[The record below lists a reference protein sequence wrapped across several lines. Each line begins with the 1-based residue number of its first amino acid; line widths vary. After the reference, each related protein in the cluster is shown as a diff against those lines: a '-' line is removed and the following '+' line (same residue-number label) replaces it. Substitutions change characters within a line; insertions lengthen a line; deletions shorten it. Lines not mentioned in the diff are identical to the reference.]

1 MPRVFTGAAVRG
13 QCVMLLPFAQSH
25 SADLFVSLPFLDG
38 THALL
43 LVSCKATNSKPVSG
57 KATDSEPVS
66 GKATDSKP
74 VSGKAT
80 NSKPVSGKA
89 TNSKPVSGK
98 ATNSKP
104 VSSDV
109 VAAEVAKATNS
120 EPVSSD
126 VVAAEVAKA
135 TNSEPVSS
143 DVVAAEVAKATV
155 GVAALPSD
163 ARALY
168 GDRIFLLFLEHPQA
182 SVKVTTLTPHPD
194 AGFTEVHLDAGT
206 TAELLGGA
214 FLTPEQIQAAVGAL
228 KPKLKVGCR
237 TAQQRYR
244 G

>member
-1 MPRVFTGAAVRG
+1 
-13 QCVMLLPFAQSH
+13 
-25 SADLFVSLPFLDG
+25 VSLPFLDG

-57 KATDSEPVS
+57 
-66 GKATDSKP
+66 
-74 VSGKAT
+74 
-80 NSKPVSGKA
+80 
-89 TNSKPVSGK
+89 
-98 ATNSKP
+98 
-104 VSSDV
+104 
-109 VAAEVAKATNS
+109 
-120 EPVSSD
+120 
-126 VVAAEVAKA
+126 KA

>member
-1 MPRVFTGAAVRG
+1 VFTGAAVRG
-13 QCVMLLPFAQSH
+13 QCVMLLPSAQSH

-57 KATDSEPVS
+57 
-66 GKATDSKP
+66 
-74 VSGKAT
+74 
-80 NSKPVSGKA
+80 
-89 TNSKPVSGK
+89 
-98 ATNSKP
+98 
-104 VSSDV
+104 
-109 VAAEVAKATNS
+109 
-120 EPVSSD
+120 
-126 VVAAEVAKA
+126 KA

>member
-1 MPRVFTGAAVRG
+1 
-13 QCVMLLPFAQSH
+13 MLLPSAQSH

-43 LVSCKATNSKPVSG
+43 LVSCKATNSKL
-57 KATDSEPVS
+57 
-66 GKATDSKP
+66 

-80 NSKPVSGKA
+80 NSK
-89 TNSKPVSGK
+89 
-98 ATNSKP
+98 
-104 VSSDV
+104 
-109 VAAEVAKATNS
+109 
-120 EPVSSD
+120 PVSSD

>member
-1 MPRVFTGAAVRG
+1 
-13 QCVMLLPFAQSH
+13 
-25 SADLFVSLPFLDG
+25 VSLPFLDG

-43 LVSCKATNSKPVSG
+43 RVSCKATNSKPVSG
-57 KATDSEPVS
+57 KATDSEPVC
-66 GKATDSKP
+66 
-74 VSGKAT
+74 
-80 NSKPVSGKA
+80 
-89 TNSKPVSGK
+89 GK